1 MPSTIGGYIKIDL
14 TERLRSGEGVPQGLT
29 LQALSR
35 HYRVSLTPVREAV
48 RELVESGVLLKGP
61 NGRLQANPDGVK
73 ELRDRAPGDTSASPT
88 PLSRSAKLEAALT
101 QDVLFKSLRGDTD
114 YLREEATATAYGV
127 GRTAIRQVFS
137 RLAGRG
143 LIEHV
148 PRCGW
153 RVRPFDED
161 DLKSYL
167 VIRETLELKALDLAR
182 PNLVDADL
190 RGMLEGNAPDGAS
203 SQLDNGLHEYLI
215 EKSQNAYIREFFDRS
230 GAYYST
236 LFDFAAPETSVVASM
251 AEQHREVLLAL
262 IARDWPRARRALA
275 HHIQSQEPIV
285 RELLQKL
292 TQPQREDFS

>member
-14 TERLRSGEGVPQGLT
+14 AERLRSGDGVPKALT

-61 NGRLQANPDGVK
+61 NGRLQANPDGVN
-73 ELRDRAPGDTSASPT
+73 EPRDRPPGDACTSPA

-101 QDVLFKSLRGDTD
+101 QDVLFRSLRGETD
-114 YLREEATATAYGV
+114 YLREEATAAAFGV
-127 GRTAIRQVFS
+127 GRTAIRQVFN

-153 RVRPFDED
+153 RVRPFDEE

-182 PNLVDADL
+182 RRLVDADL

-203 SQLDNGLHEYLI
+203 SRLDNALHDYLI
-215 EKSQNAYIREFFDRS
+215 AKSENVYIREFFDRNGS
-230 GAYYST
+230 YYGT

-285 RELLQKL
+285 RELLRKL
-292 TQPQREDFS
+292 TQPQREEHP